1 MEEEKLCRTLESIM
15 EDVRLGRTSKEEGAK
30 LVKSH
35 IENYHSEE
43 GFCRLDNT
51 QTSYKGKDLYQLVED
66 KAEVLEK
73 LDETLE
79 RIKALK
85 GS

>member
-1 MEEEKLCRTLESIM
+1 MAEEKLCKGLEKVM
-15 EDVRLGRTSKEEGAK
+15 EDVQLGRTSKEEGAK

-43 GFCRLDNT
+43 GLCRLSNT